1 MRNCAV
7 CGKPVKGGIVM
18 GGVLLCRSC
27 EPDVKAEIDR
37 LHSEGKTVSVSRI
50 AREMFRENYSVGSYT
65 LRDIPEALWTA
76 AKHVAVD
83 EGLNL
88 RELILK
94 SLQEYV
100 SKA

>member
-1 MRNCAV
+1 
-7 CGKPVKGGIVM
+7 M
-18 GGVLLCRSC
+18 GGVLLCRQC

-37 LHSEGKTVSVSRI
+37 LHAEGKPVNVSQI
-50 AREMFRENYSVGSYT
+50 AREMFREGYSAGSYL
-65 LRDIPEALWTA
+65 LRDIPEELWNQ
-76 AKHVAVD
+76 AKHKAVD

-100 SKA
+100 NKA